1 MSNRLFPLG
10 RHWAIAALALLL
22 FSTAFGAEPRPARAA
37 IATAHPLATA
47 AGMEVL
53 EQGGNAF
60 DAAVAVSAAL
70 AVVEPNGSGLGGG
83 AFWLMHRAADGLDVM
98 VDGREAAPGAA
109 TRDMYLDAAGNPI
122 PRASMDGPLAAG
134 IPGQPA
140 GLAHITEKYGNLSLA
155 ENLAPAIRIARD
167 GFPL

>member
-1 MSNRLFPLG
+1 MSNRFLPLG

-60 DAAVAVSAAL
+60 DAAVAVSAARNCHVGEL
-70 AVVEPNGSGLGGG
+70 TKYSASKERCLQLIEVEPS
-83 AFWLMHRAADGLDVM
+83 
-98 VDGREAAPGAA
+98 
-109 TRDMYLDAAGNPI
+109 DMLPI
-122 PRASMDGPLAAG
+122 AKRASG
-134 IPGQPA
+134 
-140 GLAHITEKYGNLSLA
+140 
-155 ENLAPAIRIARD
+155 RD
-167 GFPL
+167 

>member
-70 AVVEPNGSGLGGG
+70 A
-83 AFWLMHRAADGLDVM
+83 AMA
-98 VDGREAAPGAA
+98 
-109 TRDMYLDAAGNPI
+109 
-122 PRASMDGPLAAG
+122 
-134 IPGQPA
+134 
-140 GLAHITEKYGNLSLA
+140 
-155 ENLAPAIRIARD
+155 
-167 GFPL
+167 